1 MPICPPAS
9 GNRQLRFKADKQLRP
24 AKLPASPAPL
34 WHHRSAAKS
43 LCLQDCVSRLIA
55 GVHATVSVNS
65 QLEEALR
72 LIPRSLFLP
81 AEAVSC
87 HLL

>member
-1 MPICPPAS
+1 MRACNP
-9 GNRQLRFKADKQLRP
+9 
-24 AKLPASPAPL
+24 
-34 WHHRSAAKS
+34 
-43 LCLQDCVSRLIA
+43 LCLQDCVSRLIS
-55 GVHATVSVNS
+55 GIHATVAVNP

-87 HLL
+87 HLLCVGLQACLWQTLGCVVSASPASSHLHVLDQPFWA